1 MDIREYQRGDLHRLF
16 KYWKGVGTSIPYF
29 FPVSAS
35 TWHTCLLEDELD
47 GERVFKSLGTHF
59 AAESN
64 RVLGF
69 VQYGQPNFAWDES
82 GNKYYNPHIGVI
94 RHLYFEKGRN
104 DVGEALLAKASR
116 RLARFRQNHAFYHI
130 FGMSC
135 NAHHGKLHSSQS
147 HVEQLLQAHGFTI
160 EHENVYYE
168 RDMSVVEPVDSSRL
182 QFRDTRRGS
191 EGNFKVQLNG
201 ETIGTARVRY
211 LDALTGGCTH
221 DTAYLGWIG
230 VHEQHRGTGV
240 GSEFLQ
246 LLVAYLSGKGVRY
259 LHTDTASDNLGAQRF
274 YEERG
279 FRRQGYTRS
288 YIKV

>member
-1 MDIREYQRGDLHRLF
+1 MEIREYQRGDLHKLF
-16 KYWKGVGTSIPYF
+16 KYWKRVGTSIPYF
-29 FPVSAS
+29 FPVSVS
-35 TWHTCLLEDELD
+35 RWQTCLLEDELD
-47 GERVFKSLGTHF
+47 GERVFKSLETHF
-59 AAESN
+59 VAESN

-82 GNKYYNPHIGVI
+82 ANKYYDPHIGVI

-104 DVGEALLAKASR
+104 DVGEALLAKAID
-116 RLARFRQNHAFYHI
+116 RLGRFRQNHAFYHI

-147 HVEQLLQAHGFTI
+147 HVEQLLQTHGFTI

-168 RDMSVVEPVDSSRL
+168 LDMSVVESVGSSRL
-182 QFRDTRRGS
+182 QFRDAHRGS
-191 EGNFKVQLNG
+191 EGNFKAQLNG

-211 LDALTGGCTH
+211 LDALTGGYIH
-221 DTAYLGWIG
+221 DIAYLTWIG
-230 VHEQHRGTGV
+230 VHEQHRGMGV

-246 LLVAYLSGKGVRY
+246 LLVAYLSSKGVRY

-274 YEERG
+274 YEGRG
-279 FRRQGYTRS
+279 FHRQGYTRS
-288 YIKV
+288 YIKA